1 MENLSRIVT
10 AVLILLILTIGAS
23 YTSAAPPDVSVA
35 QQTIDP
41 DPPAVSA
48 VASDVGTARWMNDIE
63 SKRESR
69 GIEPGAGRWKTWAIS
84 SVDAYRLPAPPDR
97 KTTAAEIQQLKVFS
111 SQRDAAA
118 RQQVAFWDAGA
129 PSYRWVEIA
138 LNQLQTKPMTNPRIQ
153 RANGVDEHG
162 HL

>member
-63 SKRESR
+63 SKRESAASSR
-69 GIEPGAGRWKTWAIS
+69 GQAGGKPGRSHLLMRTGCLLHPIARLLRLRS
-84 SVDAYRLPAPPDR
+84 S
-97 KTTAAEIQQLKVFS
+97 
-111 SQRDAAA
+111 
-118 RQQVAFWDAGA
+118 
-129 PSYRWVEIA
+129 
-138 LNQLQTKPMTNPRIQ
+138 N
-153 RANGVDEHG
+153 
-162 HL
+162 